1 MTEAIAPKYFDFIK
15 NPIDLSTMKK
25 KIEKEKYNTL
35 QDFHVDAEL
44 MLENCKVYNTP
55 ASDLGKVITHLS

>member
-1 MTEAIAPKYFDFIK
+1 
-15 NPIDLSTMKK
+15 MKK

-55 ASDLGKVITHLS
+55 VSDLGKVITRLLLLK